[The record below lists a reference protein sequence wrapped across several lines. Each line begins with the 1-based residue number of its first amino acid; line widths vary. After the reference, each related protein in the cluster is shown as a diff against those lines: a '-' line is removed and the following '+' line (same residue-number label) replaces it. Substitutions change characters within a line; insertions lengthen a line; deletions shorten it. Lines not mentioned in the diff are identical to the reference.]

1 MTVVMPGG
9 RVKMDP
15 NSTFTV
21 APVVLE
27 LMVPS

>member
-1 MTVVMPGG
+1 MGVVMPGG
-9 RVKMDP
+9 KVKMDP

-27 LMVPS
+27 LIVSS

>member
-27 LMVPS
+27 LMVSS